1 MTEVTRV
8 PLQPIAKGSL
18 VKLWIGVIVAALIGI
33 GVAWAAVPGGVSVET
48 VEAGSGPNP
57 GPADVVFV
65 NYVGKLPSGEV
76 FDQSQELPI
85 PVQGIFP
92 EGTPLPLDGMIPG
105 FREGAQQMQK
115 GGKYVMTIP
124 PSKGYGEEAQTN
136 PQTGEEIIPGNS
148 ELIFEVTLN
157 DFMSREDFD
166 RRLAVLQQVM
176 AQQQGAQQG
185 AQGEGGAEGAPAPAP
200 VPQN

>member
-18 VKLWIGVIVAALIGI
+18 AKLWLGVIIAALIGI
-33 GVAWAAVPGGVSVET
+33 GVAWAAVPQGVQVET
-48 VEAGSGPNP
+48 VEAGSGPTP
-57 GPADVVFV
+57 GPEDVVFV
-65 NYVGKLPSGEV
+65 NYVGKLPSGEI
-76 FDQSQELPI
+76 FDQSQDLPI
-85 PVQGIFP
+85 PVEGIFP

-105 FREGAQQMQK
+105 FREGAQEMQK
-115 GGKYVMTIP
+115 GGTYVMTIP

-148 ELIFEVTLN
+148 ELVFEVTLN

-176 AQQQGAQQG
+176 AQQQGAEGEEG
-185 AQGEGGAEGAPAPAP
+185 ADGAPAPAP
-200 VPQN
+200 APQN